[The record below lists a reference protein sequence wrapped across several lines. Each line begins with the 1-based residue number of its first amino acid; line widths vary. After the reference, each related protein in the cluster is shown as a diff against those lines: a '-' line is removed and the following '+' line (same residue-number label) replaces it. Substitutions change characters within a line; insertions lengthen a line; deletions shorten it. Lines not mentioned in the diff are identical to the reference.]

1 MSIDKFSELLIFRAK
16 KETLLDFEKSRQHN
30 ADMKTNHPCVYIL
43 RCKDGTLYT
52 GWTNDFEKR
61 LAAHNSGRG
70 AKYTKGR
77 GPVTPVYLEY
87 LPDRE
92 TALRREATIKKLPL
106 KKKQQLIA
114 SETNRLPR

>member
-1 MSIDKFSELLIFRAK
+1 MKKNLKKPVTSGAK
-16 KETLLDFEKSRQHN
+16 AEAESCAKR
-30 ADMKTNHPCVYIL
+30 PCVYIL

-61 LAAHNSGRG
+61 LAAHNSGKG

-92 TALRREATIKKLPL
+92 TALRREAAIKKLPL
-106 KKKQQLIA
+106 KKKQQLIMSPVNA
-114 SETNRLPR
+114 FINGSF